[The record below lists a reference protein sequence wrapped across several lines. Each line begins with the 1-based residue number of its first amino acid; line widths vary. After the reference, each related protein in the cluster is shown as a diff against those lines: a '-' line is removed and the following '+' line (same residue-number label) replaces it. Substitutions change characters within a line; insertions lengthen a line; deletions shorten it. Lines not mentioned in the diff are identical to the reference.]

1 MTRSFSSLSIRELL
15 TTHERKEKK
24 SVQRMIRSN
33 TTELGFLRCHQ
44 VDVSATNTCTDT
56 VVSVVDTQKGS
67 AYESEILFRSTGAE
81 SVVLKS
87 QTSIACLSI
96 AASCSTK
103 SIGMYFY
110 RRWVLSLF
118 ETIILRLLFLYFQGR
133 IQTMWKLWFHKV
145 KLSNFHTIGNI
156 IGKLGKFPGNYQ

>member
-1 MTRSFSSLSIRELL
+1 LYVVGREPHCLVAKSEARYFNRLNELLTKNDMEPMTRSFSSLSIRELL

-110 RRWVLSLF
+110 RR
-118 ETIILRLLFLYFQGR
+118 
-133 IQTMWKLWFHKV
+133 
-145 KLSNFHTIGNI
+145 
-156 IGKLGKFPGNYQ
+156 